1 MCTDCHVPCLLLR
14 YHDMDGV
21 LDFLILDSVYKAS
34 LVHQW
39 IAGQKFRSLID
50 GTYWYGTILE
60 KKPFK

>member
-1 MCTDCHVPCLLLR
+1 
-14 YHDMDGV
+14 MDGV

-34 LVHQW
+34 HVHHW
-39 IAGQKFRSLID
+39 DKGQKFRSLID